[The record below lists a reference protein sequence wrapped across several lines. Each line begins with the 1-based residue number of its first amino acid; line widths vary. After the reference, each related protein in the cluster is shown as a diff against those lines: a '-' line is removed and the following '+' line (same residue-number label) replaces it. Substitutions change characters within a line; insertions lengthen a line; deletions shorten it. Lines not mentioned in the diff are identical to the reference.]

1 MDVTILKRPIYV
13 PQAILP
19 SPSSEQIF
27 AHTELKG
34 HASKCCES
42 QSNMWVRTS
51 GARFFGI
58 NLRSIMWVEWSVS
71 WAAAGFFFA
80 ALLCILIQ
88 KYNCISCTSVF
99 LRLPGHWRIRVFVSC
114 VNETVCG
121 SFRTPHRNTRAR
133 THSLTGTRTQTS
145 PLTVFIKRSLS
156 HFCLSSAALLF
167 ANSSGVIANWR
178 FAQRKKIL
186 PPRFFFFFCCLL
198 LKQPG
203 TRGGA
208 GPREQR
214 EKWQEG
220 GGGGED
226 GR

>member
-1 MDVTILKRPIYV
+1 MTILKRPIYV

-186 PPRFFFFFCCLL
+186 PPRFFFFCCLL